1 MKTTLCLA
9 GCVLAAAAFAA
20 SPDPVRTRA
29 LLGVIQSEAGLPER
43 ARALQQLALVASPEA
58 VPVLAGLLGDAR
70 LGQYARDGLEL
81 IPDPAASAALRAALD
96 RLGGHALIGVVNS
109 LGVRRDPAAVPAL
122 RKLAADPASV
132 AAPAALVA
140 LGRIG
145 GTEATAV
152 LTAALAQGQ
161 AERRAAAAEGC
172 LLAAEREVA
181 GGRGTE
187 ARRLRDLVRAAEVPR
202 PLRLAAT
209 RGVILAGGD
218 EAVPLLLAQLR
229 SDDPDFHDLA
239 LRAAR
244 DLASPAVVPSLLAA
258 LDGLDPGRQAAVMA
272 VLEDRG
278 EPAALPALEARVGG
292 GDGLVRLAA
301 LRALGTLGQASSLP
315 LLLKAA
321 AAVPAEPG
329 TEVAL
334 ASLARI
340 RVAETNQA
348 LLRALPAVPPAAQ
361 VRLIAV
367 LGERQ
372 AEAATTALI
381 GWARGPDPAVAQ
393 AALRAL
399 GQVAVPADL
408 PRLIAL
414 ALVVADEEARTLADR
429 AIVTTAMRLPEPA
442 RRSAAVL
449 EAFVAATDP
458 AAKAALLRP
467 LGAIQR
473 AMGGNHDVFL
483 AVQAAL
489 KHPDGGVRAAALRCL
504 ADWPDAAPTTTL
516 LAWAAGKDVPVGER
530 ETALL
535 GAIRMATNVAAGR
548 ERSPL
553 DLAAA
558 FTAAQ
563 RLVRSRPEKLAIVS
577 ALGNWKRPETL
588 ALLEPYLDDPEV
600 KAEAALALV
609 QVAPA
614 LAGAKAAGRLPALL
628 ARVAASAP
636 EEDTRRKAA
645 RLAKGGPGPAPKGK
659 GKAATAPAGA
669 PAATRPPLFNGT
681 DLAGWDGDPGVW
693 RVREG
698 TIVGGSLAGNPR
710 NEFLAMTRRTGN
722 FVLRLEYRL
731 TGTAGFVN
739 GGVQFRSVR
748 IAQPPNEM
756 SGYQADI
763 GAGHSGCLYDESRR
777 KKFLQRAPDDQIRR
791 LERVGEWNRYEIRC
805 SGPRVEISLNGE
817 RTVAY
822 VEEDAT
828 VEREGLIALQIHGN
842 CKAEIAFRNLVLEEL
857 P

>member
-58 VPVLAGLLGDAR
+58 VPVLAGLLADER

-81 IPDPAASAALRAALD
+81 IPDESASAALRASLA
-96 RLGGHALIGVVNS
+96 RLRGNALIGAVNS

-122 RKLAADPASV
+122 RKLAADPASE
-132 AAPAALVA
+132 AAPAALLA

-145 GTEATAV
+145 GAEATAA
-152 LTAALAQGQ
+152 LTEALAQGQ

-172 LLAAEREVA
+172 LLVAEREAA
-181 GGRGTE
+181 GGHAAE
-187 ARRLRDLVRAAEVPR
+187 ARRLRDGVRGADVPL

-209 RGVILAGGD
+209 RGAILAGGED
-218 EAVPLLLAQLR
+218 AVPLLIAQLR

-244 DLASPAVVPSLLAA
+244 EVPASSLVPALVAE
-258 LDGLDPGRQAAVMA
+258 LDRLPPDRQASVLTL
-272 VLEDRG
+272 LEDRRD
-278 EPAALPALEARVGG
+278 PAALAALEARAANADAG
-292 GDGLVRLAA
+292 VRSAA

-315 LLLKAA
+315 ILIRAA
-321 AAVPAEPG
+321 IAVPAGPD
-329 TEVAL
+329 TAVAL
-334 ASLARI
+334 ASLGRTTAPDTN
-340 RVAETNQA
+340 RVVQQA
-348 LLRALPAVPPAAQ
+348 LAGATSAVQ

-372 AEAATTALI
+372 ANGAT
-381 GWARGPDPAVAQ
+381 
-393 AALRAL
+393 AALVGLVRDAAPEVAKAAWRAL
-399 GQVAVPADL
+399 GQVAVPTDL
-408 PRLIAL
+408 PRLIEAAL
-414 ALVVADEEARTLADR
+414 AVVDEEARTLADR
-429 AIVTTAMRLPEPA
+429 AIVTTAMRIPEGA

-449 EAFVAATDP
+449 DAFAGATDP
-458 AAKAALLRP
+458 MTKAALLRP

-473 AMGGNHDVFL
+473 AMGGNHEVFF

-489 KHPDGGVRAAALRCL
+489 KHPDGAVRAAALRCL

-516 LAWAAGKDVPVGER
+516 LAWAAGTEVPANER
-530 ETALL
+530 EGALL

-553 DLAAA
+553 DLAAV
-558 FTAAQ
+558 FKAAN
-563 RLVRSRPEKLAIVS
+563 RLVRSREEKLAMVS

-588 ALLEPYLDDPEV
+588 VLLEPYLDDSEV
-600 KAEAALALV
+600 KAEAALAVV

-614 LAGAKAAGRLPALL
+614 IVGAREGGPVKALL
-628 ARVAASAP
+628 ARIAASDP
-636 EEDTRRKAA
+636 DEDTRRKAA
-645 RLAKGGPGPAPKGK
+645 RLAKGGPTPAPKAK
-659 GKAATAPAGA
+659 GKAAPASAGA
-669 PAATRPPLFNGT
+669 AGATRPPVFNGT
-681 DLAGWDGDPGVW
+681 DLSGWDGDPGVW

-710 NEFLAMTRRTGN
+710 NEFLAMTRRTGD

-777 KKFLQRAPDDQIRR
+777 KKFLQRATDEQIRR

-822 VEEDAT
+822 VEEDAS
-828 VEREGLIALQIHGN
+828 VALEGLIALQIHGN

-857 P
+857 R